1 MKIVRNT
8 GTERVI
14 DLIRPW
20 LKPDGQLDVVSP
32 SLSLFAFAEVS
43 QGASALP
50 ATRLLLP
57 REGDLAF
64 LGGEADR
71 PARNHMQARW
81 LARRCADWIEGKA
94 EVRRAPGSVPQSAIV
109 LRDPIG
115 HTRQA
120 ILGSFG
126 FTTEGLGVTPGNPL
140 SLIQAS
146 ETDDE
151 SVLLSQWFDAQW
163 AGLQTDPG
171 HKVALIEHLNRL
183 AAQQDPF
190 RVYALILLHLFRDRG
205 EGLDEERIVKSAT
218 GIRNTVV
225 WKKLFRF
232 QRDGVIGALDK
243 QNSAVKVYAK
253 LPGWFTVATPLGTY
267 NPDWAVLVEEDGRE
281 RLYLVVE
288 TKGLSFCGCPT
299 KHRGG
304 KNHLRR
310 GALQGAHSGQ

>member
-20 LKPDGQLDVVSP
+20 VKPDGQVDVVSA

-43 QGASALP
+43 QGASAVP

-140 SLIQAS
+140 SLIQA
-146 ETDDE
+146 
-151 SVLLSQWFDAQW
+151 
-163 AGLQTDPG
+163 
-171 HKVALIEHLNRL
+171 
-183 AAQQDPF
+183 
-190 RVYALILLHLFRDRG
+190 
-205 EGLDEERIVKSAT
+205 
-218 GIRNTVV
+218 
-225 WKKLFRF
+225 
-232 QRDGVIGALDK
+232 
-243 QNSAVKVYAK
+243 
-253 LPGWFTVATPLGTY
+253 
-267 NPDWAVLVEEDGRE
+267 
-281 RLYLVVE
+281 
-288 TKGLSFCGCPT
+288 
-299 KHRGG
+299 
-304 KNHLRR
+304 
-310 GALQGAHSGQ
+310 